1 MSFFGSMNTTA
12 SGLTAQRLRMDVISQ
27 NIANV
32 DTTRT
37 PEGGPYRKK
46 EVLFESINSSS
57 NFNNILQS
65 YMKGKNNG
73 VRVARIVE
81 DNNEPP
87 VVYNPSH
94 PDANEQGYVSM
105 PNVNIIDEMVNMIS
119 ASRSYEANV
128 TAFNSMKEM
137 MTKALEI
144 GKWWWE
150 KIILGGI

>member
-27 NIANV
+27 NIANA

-46 EVLFESINSSS
+46 EVLFESINNSS
-57 NFNNILQS
+57 NFNNIFQS

-81 DNNEPP
+81 DNSEAPL
-87 VVYNPSH
+87 VYNPSH

-144 GKWWWE
+144 GK
-150 KIILGGI
+150 

>member
-1 MSFFGSMNTTA
+1 MSFGSMNTTA

-27 NIANV
+27 NIANA

-37 PEGGPYRKK
+37 PEGGPYRRK
-46 EVLFESINSSS
+46 EVLFEAMNNSPS
-57 NFNNILQS
+57 FNNVLQD
-65 YMKGKNNG
+65 YMKGKNKG
-73 VRVARIVE
+73 VRVANIVE
-81 DNNEPP
+81 DNTQSPL
-87 VVYNPSH
+87 VYNPAH

-144 GKWWWE
+144 GKR
-150 KIILGGI
+150 